1 MVTESGVAVAGSG
14 KTLVLCEPP
23 FLFWDR
29 SMDRLRQGEETI
41 PGMGVLVLAAVAR
54 THGYRV
60 HLVDAKQQGNSVE
73 AASRHIA
80 SLRPDYLGLSATTI
94 SVSNGARIAERV
106 KALQPGVVTILG
118 GAHVS
123 AIPQRTLE
131 AFPSIDFGVA
141 GEGEVSL
148 FELLA
153 RLERG
158 TAVDDVPGLAYRR
171 NDQIRVN
178 PRAAY
183 IDDLDALPLPAW
195 DLLPDF
201 PHRFQPSL
209 FSYPRTPVAT
219 LITSRGCPFSCSFC
233 DRSTSGRKGRMHG
246 VDYVVRLC
254 RHLVERGVRHVLFVD
269 DLFTVRKQRVVDL
282 CHAFLDAGF
291 RFSWSCNSHP
301 NLLDFDTMRLMQ
313 RAGCWQIAYGI
324 ESGSQR
330 ILDVVKHEVRIPKMR
345 ETLRMTRAAG
355 IRAKGYVMIGHPTEG
370 LDSLAE
376 TAAFLKAV
384 ELDLCQITKFTPY
397 PGTPA
402 YPTIREH
409 GVFEE
414 DWERMNAMN
423 FMFMPTGLTEDVLET
438 YFDHFYRVFYSRPDV
453 LWGLVRLLA
462 QEPRYLKRLAVSAK
476 VYLQSKFA
484 AGRYLI
490 GRVPK
495 RHRSAT
501 GLWAL
506 RSGSGEAG

>member
-1 MVTESGVAVAGSG
+1 MEPGVAHRE
-14 KTLVLCEPP
+14 KRLVLCEPP

-29 SMDRLRQGEETI
+29 SMDRLRRGEETI

-54 THGYRV
+54 ARGYRV
-60 HLVDAKQQGNSVE
+60 HLIDAKQQGGSVE
-73 AASRHIA
+73 GVSREIAA
-80 SLRPDYLGLSATTI
+80 LRPDYLGLSATTI
-94 SVSNGARIAERV
+94 SVTNGARIAECVRGLV
-106 KALQPGVVTILG
+106 PGVVTILG
-118 GAHVS
+118 GPHVS
-123 AIPQRTLE
+123 AVPRRTLE
-131 AFPSIDFGVA
+131 AFPSIDFGVV

-158 TAVDDVPGLAYRR
+158 AAVDDVPGLVWRQASAVRA
-171 NDQIRVN
+171 N
-178 PRAAY
+178 PRAPY
-183 IDDLDALPLPAW
+183 IDDLDTLPPPAW

-246 VDYVVRLC
+246 VEYVVRLC
-254 RHLVERGVRHVLFVD
+254 RHLAGRGVRHVIFVD

-282 CHAFLDAGF
+282 CRAFLDEGL
-291 RFSWSCNSHP
+291 RLSWSCNSHP
-301 NLLDFDTMRLMQ
+301 NLLDFDTLQLMR

-376 TAAFLKAV
+376 TAAFLREV

-409 GVFEE
+409 GTFTE

-423 FMFMPTGLTEDVLET
+423 FMFIPSGLSEEILET
-438 YFDHFYRVFYSRPDV
+438 YFDHLYRAFYTRPDV
-453 LWGLVRLLA
+453 LWGLLRLLL
-462 QEPRYLKRLAVSAK
+462 QEPRYVKRLGASAA
-476 VYLQSKFA
+476 VYLRSKFA
-484 AGRYLI
+484 AGRYCI
-490 GRVPK
+490 GRLP
-495 RHRSAT
+495 RRYRA
-501 GLWAL
+501 ACPAA
-506 RSGSGEAG
+506 GSNA